1 MKRNNGEKNLLKY
14 KGESASEI
22 LKRYKDIDGPIE
34 HRRDEEGKCRT
45 KENSRL
51 KVDQATIDSS
61 AFDDFNVRSKSQV
74 NKVIRGGRHAEDL
87 SSVLVSF
94 ELYDK
99 ISCTNYDR
107 YAEEKEERDEED
119 DFANMLSRSEWRIEN
134 QRSMPVTYMRKAGFG
149 RFREVGFVERSSY
162 PFRIVGLAKFKGRHH
177 REKDVRLQF
186 RKSPGSSVF
195 TVVPR

>member
-22 LKRYKDIDGPIE
+22 LKRHKDIDGPIE

-51 KVDQATIDSS
+51 KVDQATIDPS

-107 YAEEKEERDEED
+107 YAEEKEERDEERWP
-119 DFANMLSRSEWRIEN
+119 FWCANFGQEDLRGVSNILDYSKDRKEDRSEGRKIGPEMLGKEN
-134 QRSMPVTYMRKAGFG
+134 AGIYESRVVHKSVLYYGKRG
-149 RFREVGFVERSSY
+149 RTRVG
-162 PFRIVGLAKFKGRHH
+162 
-177 REKDVRLQF
+177 
-186 RKSPGSSVF
+186 
-195 TVVPR
+195 

>member
-1 MKRNNGEKNLLKY
+1 MY
-14 KGESASEI
+14 I
-22 LKRYKDIDGPIE
+22 YVIPY
-34 HRRDEEGKCRT
+34 RT

-51 KVDQATIDSS
+51 KVDQATIDPS

-107 YAEEKEERDEED
+107 YAEEKEERDEEVRGRRSD
-119 DFANMLSRSEWRIEN
+119 KEERKNWIKRPVEGLTAERICVFPFANRPFFASQELLVKFPFVPSSISLFSLIHPLLHWILDDSR
-134 QRSMPVTYMRKAGFG
+134 G
-149 RFREVGFVERSSY
+149 
-162 PFRIVGLAKFKGRHH
+162 
-177 REKDVRLQF
+177 
-186 RKSPGSSVF
+186 
-195 TVVPR
+195 

>member
-1 MKRNNGEKNLLKY
+1 MQIHDNTQRWPFWCANFG
-14 KGESASEI
+14 
-22 LKRYKDIDGPIE
+22 
-34 HRRDEEGKCRT
+34 
-45 KENSRL
+45 
-51 KVDQATIDSS
+51 Q
-61 AFDDFNVRSKSQV
+61 
-74 NKVIRGGRHAEDL
+74 EDL
-87 SSVLVSF
+87 RGVSNILDYSKDRKEDRSEGRKIGSEMLSKEKTGIYESRVVHKSVL
-94 ELYDK
+94 YYGK
-99 ISCTNYDR
+99 RGRTR
-107 YAEEKEERDEED
+107 D
-119 DFANMLSRSEWRIEN
+119 DFANMLRSEWRIEN